1 MRVLTTGA
9 YGASQAESPRAIAV
23 KSADEYRSAWQEHVG
38 TGEPPQADFATE
50 SVVILLA
57 GLKRSGGYSVE
68 PRGVSVDGRTLV
80 VDAVVNRPPPGSMT
94 TQALTSPYA
103 VIAVD
108 TKSFDDVRWT
118 P

>member
-1 MRVLTTGA
+1 MRVLTTGGYA
-9 YGASQAESPRAIAV
+9 AATPESPQAIPV
-23 KSADEYRSAWQEHVG
+23 KSADEYRRVWQEQIG
-38 TGEPPQADFATE
+38 SGEPPHADFGTE

-80 VDAVVNRPPPGSMT
+80 VDAIVQSPPAGSMT

>member
-1 MRVLTTGA
+1 MRVLTTGGYA
-9 YGASQAESPRAIAV
+9 AATPESPQAIAV
-23 KSADEYRSAWQEHVG
+23 KSADEYRRVWQEQIG

-50 SVVILLA
+50 AVVILLA
-57 GLKRSGGYSVE
+57 GQKRSGGYSVE
-68 PRGVSVDGRTLV
+68 PRGVRVDGRTLV
-80 VDAVVNRPPPGSMT
+80 VDAAVNTPPAGSMT

-108 TKSFDDVRWT
+108 TNDFDDVRWT

>member
-1 MRVLTTGA
+1 MRVLTSGGYAAATP
-9 YGASQAESPRAIAV
+9 ESPQAIAV
-23 KSADEYRSAWQEHVG
+23 QSAAEYARVWQEQIG
-38 TGEPPQADFATE
+38 SGEPPQADFATE
-50 SVVILLA
+50 AVVILLA

-68 PRGVSVDGRTLV
+68 PRGVRLNGRTLV
-80 VDAVVNRPPPGSMT
+80 VDAVVQSPPAGSMT

-108 TKSFDDVRWT
+108 AKSFDDVRWT